1 MNLRSYLDQSGV
13 QYQWLHHDMAYTAQE
28 LAQREH
34 TSGRKVIK
42 PVVVEADGQHL
53 LCALPAAY
61 QVDLERLREE
71 LHATAAKLADE
82 QTMQQL
88 FKDCELGAEPPIGGM
103 FGLPTLM
110 DESVEAQDEV
120 TFQAGTHQDAVR
132 MSVEDYMRIT
142 NPRVANFRR

>member
-71 LHATAAKLADE
+71 LHATDAKLADE

>member
-103 FGLPTLM
+103 FGLPTLV